1 MGVIEELFR
10 LFGIKFESV
19 EQRQEREKK
28 AKQDRLVAEERIQ
41 EQRLVAEERIREQR
55 RLEQEA
61 ARQARETEQQN
72 RLQEAA
78 RQARETEQQNRLQE
92 AARQAREAQNRLDRA
107 RELNDVRK
115 TIGDG
120 TIVFDTNVWM
130 GSDYEFSVVP
140 KTLHYASSIAIQVL
154 VLKSTIDELDN
165 MRSRK
170 DHADDGA
177 AMRDAFRRVEELE
190 KNVALKIE
198 QLDLRPKRGAYFDAD
213 IVRTI
218 DEHVCS
224 ATFLTIVTQ
233 DRPLRIRLRSVVD
246 QRNGQDFVQVL
257 SIDEYIEII
266 SPLEGYFDHDRPEGT
281 FKEPWPIQIETD
293 KWITPDGKI
302 YGPRHPRK

>member
-55 RLEQEA
+55 RLE
-61 ARQARETEQQN
+61 
-72 RLQEAA
+72 QEAA